1 VILESSAIA
10 VGLMAALIAV
20 GGFLG
25 RALTTLPRGS
35 HETVERATAVGGLAG
50 TACAVL
56 VIVVDAVSA

>member
-1 VILESSAIA
+1 
-10 VGLMAALIAV
+10 MAALIAV